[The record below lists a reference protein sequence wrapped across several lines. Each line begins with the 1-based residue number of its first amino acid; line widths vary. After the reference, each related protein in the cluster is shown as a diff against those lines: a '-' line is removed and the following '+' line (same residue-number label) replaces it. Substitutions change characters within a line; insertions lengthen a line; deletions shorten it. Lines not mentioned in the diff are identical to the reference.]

1 VYVASASI
9 VPHTI
14 ARARARPWGGAMAR
28 GTTTTM
34 TTTTTTVVEART
46 RILHVPH
53 RCLITLHSVEEI
65 WDTITQYS
73 WWQNNTQPTSLRAH
87 PRDVVVPPA
96 QQTGA
101 YSSRALDAQ
110 ASTDRVRVHASTF
123 DSVAL
128 MQWHSGHPTGQV
140 TPSPVSASM
149 SRMENAVVVVGAPVR
164 NARMASDGRTGETS

>member
-1 VYVASASI
+1 MASGKPAFA
-9 VPHTI
+9 P
-14 ARARARPWGGAMAR
+14 
-28 GTTTTM
+28 
-34 TTTTTTVVEART
+34 
-46 RILHVPH
+46 
-53 RCLITLHSVEEI
+53 
-65 WDTITQYS
+65 
-73 WWQNNTQPTSLRAH
+73 PTSSSVVPCPLAAGRRANIHRDCRRGIAPVGQTVRSAGGCWWADVFSGRVAKSAVARCAVAGIRDVAVDIIGAH

-164 NARMASDGRTGETS
+164 SARMASDGRTGETS